1 MSVQGGLALARHALA
16 LWVAGMGRGMGVYIH
31 ALRGLVRVDTRRCVF
46 DLMQGVS
53 ACGTPVSHKV
63 SGRDVPDDA
72 VVIPKS
78 ACNRNQLAEET
89 QKAFREQ

>member
-1 MSVQGGLALARHALA
+1 M
-16 LWVAGMGRGMGVYIH
+16 
-31 ALRGLVRVDTRRCVF
+31 
-46 DLMQGVS
+46 
-53 ACGTPVSHKV
+53 CGTIVSHKV